1 MTNKTRYALLT
12 ARALWELARY
22 DLVNAI
28 FGFKRMH
35 RQLAAQRPKKR
46 VCTPERGKLVLDA
59 VTLAGC
65 FYSKPILC
73 LQRSVV
79 AARLL
84 RKAGVDARL
93 VIGYRPA
100 PFLSHAWVEVDG
112 RVVND
117 SQAYRERLHVLCS
130 V

>member
-1 MTNKTRYALLT
+1 MNRVGYALLT

-22 DLVNAI
+22 DLVNATL
-28 FGFKRMH
+28 GFKRMH
-35 RQLAAQRPKKR
+35 RQLAAQRPRKR
-46 VCTPERGKLVLDA
+46 ACPAETEKLILDA
-59 VTLAGC
+59 VSLAGC
-65 FYSKPILC
+65 LYYKPILC

-84 RKAGVDARL
+84 RKAGVEARL
-93 VIGYRPA
+93 TIGYRAA
-100 PFLSHAWVEVDG
+100 PFLSHAWVEVNG

-117 SQAYRERLHVLCS
+117 SQAYKERLRVLCS

>member
-1 MTNKTRYALLT
+1 MTYRARYALLT

-22 DLVNAI
+22 DLANVM

-46 VCTPERGKLVLDA
+46 VCAPEIEKLVLDA

-65 FYSKPILC
+65 FYYKPILC

-84 RKAGVDARL
+84 RKTGVDARL
-93 VIGYRPA
+93 VIGYRAA
-100 PFLSHAWVEVDG
+100 PFLSHAWVEVNG
-112 RVVND
+112 RVAND
-117 SQAYRERLHVLCS
+117 SQAYKERLQVLCS

>member
-1 MTNKTRYALLT
+1 MTNRARYALLT
-12 ARALWELARY
+12 VRALWELTRY
-22 DLVNAI
+22 DLVNVT

-46 VCTPERGKLVLDA
+46 ACAPEIQKMVLDA
-59 VTLAGC
+59 VSLAGC
-65 FYSKPILC
+65 LYYKPLLC
-73 LQRSVV
+73 LERSVV

-117 SQAYRERLHVLCS
+117 SQAYKERLQVLCS

>member
-1 MTNKTRYALLT
+1 MTNRAKYALVT
-12 ARALWELARY
+12 VQALWELARY
-22 DLVNAI
+22 DLMNVV

-35 RQLAAQRPKKR
+35 RQLAAQRPKNR
-46 VCTPERGKLVLDA
+46 ACPPELQKLVLDA
-59 VTLAGC
+59 VCLAGC
-65 FYSKPILC
+65 FYYKPILC

-84 RKAGVDARL
+84 RKTGVEARL

-100 PFLSHAWVEVDG
+100 PFFSHAWVEVDG
-112 RVVND
+112 SVVND
-117 SQAYRERLHVLCS
+117 SQAYKEWLQVLCS